1 MSKMNFH
8 PETGL
13 WYLITPCLVFK
24 NKGQIGGKS
33 LSCIML
39 MKQERG
45 SSYILTLQSED
56 DRLSHLSYNLLS
68 DDVIG
73 Q

>member
-1 MSKMNFH
+1 MNVH

-13 WYLITPCLVFK
+13 WYLMTPCLVLS
-24 NKGQIGGKS
+24 NKGQIGCKS
-33 LSCIML
+33 LGCIML

-45 SSYILTLQSED
+45 SGYILTLQSED
-56 DRLSHLSYNLLS
+56 DWLSHLSYNLLS
-68 DDVIG
+68 DDVVR